1 MNKILTITN
10 GTESIDIECTTKIRT
25 RVSEECF
32 LRMKNTTSIDVNKI
46 VLDVLLDEAQIIM
59 EDRINWTL
67 CK

>member
-32 LRMKNTTSIDVNKI
+32 IAMKNTTSIDVNNI
-46 VLDVLLDEAQIIM
+46 ILHVLLDETQIIM
-59 EDRINWTL
+59 EDRNKWTL